1 MEELA
6 GKVAIVTGA
15 GRGIGLET
23 AVALAGA
30 GMRVVAAVRSA
41 DRAGDLADRLAAAGA
56 DHVVAA
62 CDVADHA
69 QVDAMVADARGRFG
83 RIDVLVNNAGVVEPI
98 GMIADTDPGQW
109 RHSLMVN
116 LAGPYHLVRA
126 AIGDLAAT
134 GDGVVVNV
142 SSGAAHA
149 PKEGWSAYCAGKAG
163 LAMLTRSIDLE
174 YRDAGVRA
182 YGFMP
187 GVVDTGMQA
196 VIRASGINDVS
207 RLPRSSLAPAAEPA
221 RVILHLCG
229 TAARDLAGQELSIRD
244 PELRRRAGLA
254 T

>member
-1 MEELA
+1 MTGLA

-23 AVALAGA
+23 AVTLARA
-30 GMRVVAAVRSA
+30 GMRVVAAVRA
-41 DRAGDLADRLAAAGA
+41 PEQAGDLAGRLAATGT

-62 CDVADHA
+62 CDVADFA
-69 QVDAMVADARGRFG
+69 QVSAMVDGVRARFG
-83 RIDVLVNNAGVVEPI
+83 RIDVLVNNAGVIEPI
-98 GMIADTDPGQW
+98 GLIADTDPGEW
-109 RHSLMVN
+109 RHSLLVN

-126 AIGDLAAT
+126 AIGDLAAS

-142 SSGAAHA
+142 SSGAAHG

-207 RLPRSSLAPAAEPA
+207 RLPRSSLAPAEEPA
-221 RVILHLCG
+221 RVILHLCSE
-229 TAARDLAGQELSIRD
+229 AARDLAGKELSIRD

-254 T
+254 P